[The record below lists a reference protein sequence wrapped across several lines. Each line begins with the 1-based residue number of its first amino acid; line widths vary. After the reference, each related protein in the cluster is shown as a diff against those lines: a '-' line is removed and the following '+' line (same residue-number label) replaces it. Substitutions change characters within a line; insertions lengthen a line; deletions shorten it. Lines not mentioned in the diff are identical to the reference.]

1 MKYFPILPAL
11 LFLSGGAALAQQ
23 EAIQAYGK
31 KFFHRDGQR
40 TETQKMGDSLTVKQ
54 ETYSKDDV
62 LTEIR
67 VFRVDDQ
74 GRPVSGVLFDGRQ
87 NKRGAMSYHYDPNT
101 HQLMWEE
108 LKNREGKL
116 IRRLFYPGALKDP
129 RYAKRIVAFSYDPQK
144 EENAQQ
150 PTEVK
155 GAAQPIM
162 PVTQSGGD
170 FEPGVAQGTAAP
182 TPQEAAAAAKAR
194 NMPVTIPQ
202 APAKRAWLKQKKT
215 AS

>member
-40 TETQKMGDSLTVKQ
+40 TETQKMGNSLTVVQ
-54 ETYSKDDV
+54 ETYSKDDI
-62 LTEIR
+62 LTEVR
-67 VFRVDDQ
+67 VFKVDEQ
-74 GRPVSGVLFDGRQ
+74 GRPLSGRLMDGRK
-87 NKRGAMSYHYDPNT
+87 NKIGVMTYRYDPNT
-101 HQLMWEE
+101 QQLMCEE
-108 LKNREGKL
+108 LSNREGQL

-129 RYAKRIVAFSYDPQK
+129 RYAKRIVAFSYDPK
-144 EENAQQ
+144 KGGNAQ
-150 PTEVK
+150 PTEIK
-155 GAAQPIM
+155 GTAQPIM

-170 FEPGVAQGTAAP
+170 FQPGVAQGTAAP
-182 TPQEAAAAAKAR
+182 TPEEAAAAAKAR

-202 APAKRAWLKQKKT
+202 SPRKPAWLKQKKT
-215 AS
+215 AG